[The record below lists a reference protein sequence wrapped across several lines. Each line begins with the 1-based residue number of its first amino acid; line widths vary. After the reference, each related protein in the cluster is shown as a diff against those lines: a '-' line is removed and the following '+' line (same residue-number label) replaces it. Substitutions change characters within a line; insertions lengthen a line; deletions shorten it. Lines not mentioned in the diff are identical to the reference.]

1 VVRVSTLGDRSSD
14 RLNAFVGS
22 WKFVIAQTAFLAV
35 WFILNEVLPVGWR
48 WDPYPF
54 ILANL
59 FMSAEAAYA
68 TSIVLMSQ
76 NRASAADRSTIN
88 KDLEADQEALEILKE
103 IKEKLNGPH

>member
-1 VVRVSTLGDRSSD
+1 VEFMSLGDRASD
-14 RLNAFVGS
+14 RLNGFVGS
-22 WKFVIAQTAFLAV
+22 WKFVISQTAFLAV
-35 WFILNEVLPVGWR
+35 WFILNEVLPTGWR

-76 NRASAADRSTIN
+76 NRASASDRSTITQ
-88 KDLEADQEALEILKE
+88 DLAADQEALEILKE
-103 IKEKLNGPH
+103 IKEKLNGSD

>member
-1 VVRVSTLGDRSSD
+1 VSTLGDRSSD